1 MELVNPMVTMSGTYL
16 ILMFH
21 FTTTKLFPF
30 IPEAGDPGWVNI
42 AYGENKELKMSR
54 L

>member
-1 MELVNPMVTMSGTYL
+1 MVNSMVTMSGTYL

-21 FTTTKLFPF
+21 FTIIKLFPF
-30 IPEAGDPGWVNI
+30 IPEAQEPGWVNI

-54 L
+54 P